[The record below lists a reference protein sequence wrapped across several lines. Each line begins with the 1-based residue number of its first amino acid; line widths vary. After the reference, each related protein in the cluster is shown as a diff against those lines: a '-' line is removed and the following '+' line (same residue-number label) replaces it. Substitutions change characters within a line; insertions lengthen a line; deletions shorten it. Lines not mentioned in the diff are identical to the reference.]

1 MDDKLEENPWK
12 VLSKDTKFESPWIK
26 VVKHDVLNPAGN
38 PGEYSTVHFKNIAIG
53 IIPLDNDFSTWIV
66 GQYRFPID
74 EYSWEII
81 EGGGKLDIAPL
92 ESAKRELLEEAG
104 IIAEKWT
111 LIQKMHLSNSVSD
124 EVALI
129 YIAQDLSFTKSEPE
143 ETEELKVKKL
153 AFNELY
159 QMVISGLI
167 TDSMSVAG
175 VLKTKILINEG
186 VL

>member
-1 MDDKLEENPWK
+1 MNLESERNPWK
-12 VLSKDTKFESPWIK
+12 VLSKETKFESPWIK

-53 IIPLDNDFSTWIV
+53 IIPLDTDFSTWIV
-66 GQYRFPID
+66 GQFRFPID

-81 EGGGKLDIAPL
+81 EGGGKHDVAPL
-92 ESAKRELLEEAG
+92 ESAKRELMEEAG
-104 IIAEKWT
+104 IVAEKWT

-129 YIAQDLSFTKSEPE
+129 YIAQDLSFTEAEPE
-143 ETEELKVKKL
+143 ETEELKVQKVP
-153 AFNELY
+153 FDELF
-159 QMVISGLI
+159 QMVISGQI
-167 TDSMSVAG
+167 SDSMSVAG
-175 VLKTKILINEG
+175 VLKTKILIDEG